1 MGYAK
6 GGPLENYQL
15 YAGVEDENFCEK
27 MNYKSN
33 LLLKLFFGK
42 AENMK
47 TEMFYD
53 FIPSIMPILP
63 DWG

>member
-1 MGYAK
+1 
-6 GGPLENYQL
+6 
-15 YAGVEDENFCEK
+15 

-42 AENMK
+42 AENIK

-53 FIPSIMPILP
+53 FIPSIIPILP
-63 DWG
+63 DWR